1 MPLAYVGEAGDA
13 GAGGN
18 LRIIILGIDVKTD
31 VAAALVQKFCRLNG
45 PGIIIGI
52 DAADIAVLPFD
63 GDDGNAVGCQL
74 DGRNRM
80 AENNESLYFV
90 GKELAD
96 VAAFRILMTA
106 SAEDDEFVPVFFIGV
121 QEEVQ
126 KLCVKTQVKIRHDQ
140 PDEFRL
146 TVGEYPGN
154 LVAFVIQH
162 VKRVPDLF
170 PVIGSN
176 RFGTIKKS

>member
-45 PGIIIGI
+45 SGIIIGI
-52 DAADIAVLPFD
+52 DAADTAVLPFD

-96 VAAFRILMTA
+96 VAAFR
-106 SAEDDEFVPVFFIGV
+106 D
-121 QEEVQ
+121 
-126 KLCVKTQVKIRHDQ
+126 R
-140 PDEFRL
+140 
-146 TVGEYPGN
+146 
-154 LVAFVIQH
+154 
-162 VKRVPDLF
+162 
-170 PVIGSN
+170 
-176 RFGTIKKS
+176 KSVV